1 MNGSSSQTIQ
11 VEQIMSLLFGVIVLT
26 IGISWWVQD
35 RPHLKAKLL
44 LRPFD
49 VIHKGQLYRL
59 ISHGFIHA
67 DFTHLAFNMFVL
79 WQFGSSVEY
88 QMQQAWSG
96 SSLIASLEPS
106 FLVLYFGG
114 MLAAGLPSLWKQR
127 DNPNYA
133 SLGASGGVSAVM
145 MAYIL
150 LFPTNKLL
158 LFFVIP
164 MPAFVAGILFFAY
177 ERYMN
182 KRGATGIAHDAHL
195 MGAIFGVVYVLL
207 LDSDTVPRMIRAFS
221 LLF

>member
-1 MNGSSSQTIQ
+1 
-11 VEQIMSLLFGVIVLT
+11 MSLLFGVIVLT

-35 RPHLKAKLL
+35 RPFLKAKLL

-49 VIHKGQLYRL
+49 VIHKGQWYRL

-88 QMQQAWSG
+88 QMQQDWSG

-207 LDSDTVPRMIRAFS
+207 LDADTLPRMIRAFS

>member
-1 MNGSSSQTIQ
+1 
-11 VEQIMSLLFGVIVLT
+11 MSLLFGVIALT

-35 RPHLKAKLL
+35 RPFLKAKLL

-49 VIHKGQLYRL
+49 VIHKGQWYRL

-127 DNPNYA
+127 DNKNYA

-164 MPAFVAGILFFAY
+164 MPAFVAGIIFFAY

-195 MGAIFGVVYVLL
+195 MGAIFGVVFIFL
-207 LDSDTVPRMIRAFS
+207 LDIDTIPRMLAAFS

>member
-1 MNGSSSQTIQ
+1 VNGLSSQTIQ

-35 RPHLKAKLL
+35 RPLLKAKLL

-49 VIHKGQLYRL
+49 VIHKGQWYRL

-96 SSLIASLEPS
+96 SSLIANLEPS
-106 FLVLYFGG
+106 FLFLYFGG

-207 LDSDTVPRMIRAFS
+207 LDADTLPRMIRAFS

>member
-1 MNGSSSQTIQ
+1 
-11 VEQIMSLLFGVIVLT
+11 MSLLFGIIVLT

-49 VIHKGQLYRL
+49 VIHKGQWYRL

-207 LDSDTVPRMIRAFS
+207 LDADTLPRMIRAFS

>member
-1 MNGSSSQTIQ
+1 
-11 VEQIMSLLFGVIVLT
+11 MSLLFGVIVLT
-26 IGISWWVQD
+26 ICISWWVQD
-35 RPHLKAKLL
+35 RPLLKAKLL

-49 VIHKGQLYRL
+49 VIHKGQWYRL

-195 MGAIFGVVYVLL
+195 RGAIFGVVYVLL
-207 LDSDTVPRMIRAFS
+207 LDADTLPRMIRAFS

>member
-1 MNGSSSQTIQ
+1 
-11 VEQIMSLLFGVIVLT
+11 
-26 IGISWWVQD
+26 
-35 RPHLKAKLL
+35 
-44 LRPFD
+44 
-49 VIHKGQLYRL
+49 L

-207 LDSDTVPRMIRAFS
+207 LDADTLPRMIRAFS

>member
-1 MNGSSSQTIQ
+1 
-11 VEQIMSLLFGVIVLT
+11 MSLLFGIIVLT
-26 IGISWWVQD
+26 IGVSWWVQD
-35 RPHLKAKLL
+35 RPLLKSKLL
-44 LRPFD
+44 LRPYN
-49 VIHKGQLYRL
+49 VVHTGQWYRL

-79 WQFGSSVEY
+79 WQFGSAVESK
-88 QMQQAWSG
+88 MQQSWSNT
-96 SSLIASLEPS
+96 SVFDSFEPS

-182 KRGATGIAHDAHL
+182 KKGTTGIAHDAHL
-195 MGAIFGVVYVLL
+195 MGAIFGVIYLLL
-207 LDSDTVPRMIRAFS
+207 LDADTLPRMLRAFS

>member
-1 MNGSSSQTIQ
+1 
-11 VEQIMSLLFGVIVLT
+11 MSLLFGIIVLT

-49 VIHKGQLYRL
+49 VIQKGQWYRL

-207 LDSDTVPRMIRAFS
+207 LDSDTLPRMIRAFS